1 MRKAVDS
8 KDQKIKQMESAA
20 QAMQSQIQEL
30 NNILT
35 KVSSSEGTFQQ
46 KYNDLQ
52 QKFIEADNYIVTLKS
67 SLQSTQQE
75 LVVTKEYVKEL

>member
-1 MRKAVDS
+1 
-8 KDQKIKQMESAA
+8 MESAS
-20 QAMQSQIQEL
+20 QVMQRQIQEL

-35 KVSSSEGTFQQ
+35 KVSGSEGTFQQ

-75 LVVTKEYVKEL
+75 LVITKEYVKEL